1 MALSVNIRKKLG
13 SFQLEVQFN
22 AEQGIPLALLGASGC
37 GKSVTLRCIAGIL
50 KPDEGR
56 ITLDGIVLYDS
67 AAGIDLPPQQRRVG
81 YLFQQYALFPNMT
94 VRQNIA
100 AAVRDRKA
108 RAGVAAEKLRQFQL
122 ESVADLRPDQ
132 LSGGQQQRCAL
143 ARILASA
150 PRVILLDEPFSA
162 LDSYLQDQLE
172 VELAQTLE
180 QFSGPVVWVSHDRG
194 EVFRNCPQVCV
205 IDRGISQP
213 VTSLEELFRNPG
225 TEAAARL
232 SGCENFVDAM
242 GHGNTVTLRD
252 WGVTLNCTVPMPDT
266 VCRVGIRARNLHPA
280 EEQTMNAISCRVVRV
295 VEDID
300 ALTVLLRPDGAAPDL
315 PPVRMAA
322 TKDTWKKTA
331 GEQIIVKV
339 DPDGILPLETR

>member
-13 SFQLEVQFN
+13 SFQLEVQFE
-22 AEQGIPLALLGASGC
+22 AEQGTPLALLGASGC

-56 ITLDGIVLYDS
+56 ITLDGVVLYDS
-67 AAGIDLPPQQRRVG
+67 AARIDLPPQQRRVG

-122 ESVADLRPDQ
+122 ESVADLRPGQ

-162 LDSYLQDQLE
+162 LDSYLKCQLE
-172 VELAQTLE
+172 WELAEMLST
-180 QFSGPVVWVSHDRG
+180 FSGPVVWVSHDRG
-194 EVFRNCPQVCV
+194 EVLRNCPEVCI
-205 IDRGISQP
+205 IDRGQAQITQAMK
-213 VTSLEELFRNPG
+213 ELMAHPG
-225 TEAAARL
+225 SEAAARL

-252 WGVTLNCTVPMPDT
+252 WGVTLNCTAPVPDT

-295 VEDID
+295 VEDTD

-322 TKDTWKKTA
+322 TKGSWKKTA
-331 GEQIIVKV
+331 GEQIIVTV

>member
-13 SFQLEVQFN
+13 SFQLQVQFD

-56 ITLDGIVLYDS
+56 ITLDGVVLYDS

-150 PRVILLDEPFSA
+150 PRVILLDEP
-162 LDSYLQDQLE
+162 DIG
-172 VELAQTLE
+172 T
-180 QFSGPVVWVSHDRG
+180 
-194 EVFRNCPQVCV
+194 VFRPSGM
-205 IDRGISQP
+205 GIP
-213 VTSLEELFRNPG
+213 
-225 TEAAARL
+225 
-232 SGCENFVDAM
+232 
-242 GHGNTVTLRD
+242 
-252 WGVTLNCTVPMPDT
+252 
-266 VCRVGIRARNLHPA
+266 
-280 EEQTMNAISCRVVRV
+280 
-295 VEDID
+295 
-300 ALTVLLRPDGAAPDL
+300 
-315 PPVRMAA
+315 
-322 TKDTWKKTA
+322 
-331 GEQIIVKV
+331 
-339 DPDGILPLETR
+339 

>member
-13 SFQLEVQFN
+13 TFQLEVQFE
-22 AEQGIPLALLGASGC
+22 AEQGTPLALLGASGC

-56 ITLDGIVLYDS
+56 ITLDGVVLYDS

-122 ESVADLRPDQ
+122 ESVADLRPGQ

-162 LDSYLQDQLE
+162 LDSYLKCQLE
-172 VELAQTLE
+172 WELAEMLST
-180 QFSGPVVWVSHDRG
+180 FSGPVVWVSHDRG
-194 EVFRNCPQVCV
+194 EVLRNCPEVCV
-205 IDRGISQP
+205 MDRGQAQITQAMK
-213 VTSLEELFRNPG
+213 ELMAHPG
-225 TEAAARL
+225 SEAAARL

-252 WGVTLNCTVPMPDT
+252 WGVTLNCTAPVPDT
-266 VCRVGIRARNLHPA
+266 VCRIGIRARNLHPA

-295 VEDID
+295 VEDTD

-322 TKDTWKKTA
+322 AKGSWKKTA
-331 GEQIIVKV
+331 GEQIIVTV

>member
-13 SFQLEVQFN
+13 SFQLEVQFE
-22 AEQGIPLALLGASGC
+22 AEQGTPLALLGASGC

-56 ITLDGIVLYDS
+56 ITLDGVVLYDS

-100 AAVRDRKA
+100 AAVPNRRERSVQTA
-108 RAGVAAEKLRQFQL
+108 ELLRRFHLEEVASQ
-122 ESVADLRPDQ
+122 RPWQ

-162 LDSYLQDQLE
+162 LDSYLKCQLE
-172 VELAQTLE
+172 WELAEMLST
-180 QFSGPVVWVSHDRG
+180 FSGPVVWVSHDRG
-194 EVFRNCPQVCV
+194 EVLRNCPEVCV
-205 IDRGISQP
+205 MDRGQAQITQAMK
-213 VTSLEELFRNPG
+213 ELMAHPG
-225 TEAAARL
+225 SEAAARL

-252 WGVTLNCTVPMPDT
+252 WGVTLNCTAPVPDT
-266 VCRVGIRARNLHPA
+266 VCRIGIRARNLHPA

-295 VEDID
+295 VEDTD

-322 TKDTWKKTA
+322 AKGSWKKTA
-331 GEQIIVKV
+331 GEQIIVTV

>member
-13 SFQLEVQFN
+13 SFQLEVQFE
-22 AEQGIPLALLGASGC
+22 AEQGTPLALLGASGC

-56 ITLDGIVLYDS
+56 ISLDGIVLYDS

-100 AAVRDRKA
+100 AAVPNRRE
-108 RAGVAAEKLRQFQL
+108 RSVQTAELLRRFQL
-122 ESVADLRPDQ
+122 EEVASQRPCQ

-205 IDRGISQP
+205 IDRGQAQITQAMK
-213 VTSLEELFRNPG
+213 ELMAHPG
-225 TEAAARL
+225 SEAAARL

-252 WGVTLNCTVPMPDT
+252 WGVTLNCTAPVPDT
-266 VCRVGIRARNLHPA
+266 VCRIGIRARNLHPA

-295 VEDID
+295 VEDTD

-322 TKDTWKKTA
+322 TKGSWKKKQRA
-331 GEQIIVKV
+331 S
-339 DPDGILPLETR
+339 RSS

>member
-13 SFQLEVQFN
+13 SFHLEVQFE
-22 AEQGIPLALLGASGC
+22 AEQGTPLALLGASGC

-56 ITLDGIVLYDS
+56 ITLDGVVLYDS

-122 ESVADLRPDQ
+122 ESVADLRPGQ

-162 LDSYLQDQLE
+162 LDSYLKCQLE
-172 VELAQTLE
+172 WELAEMLST
-180 QFSGPVVWVSHDRG
+180 FSGPVVWVSHDRG
-194 EVFRNCPQVCV
+194 EVLRNCPEVCV
-205 IDRGISQP
+205 MDRGQAQITQAMK
-213 VTSLEELFRNPG
+213 ELMAHPG
-225 TEAAARL
+225 SEAAARL

-252 WGVTLNCTVPMPDT
+252 WGVTLNCTAPVPDT
-266 VCRVGIRARNLHPA
+266 VCRIGIRARNLHPA
-280 EEQTMNAISCRVVRV
+280 EEQTMNTISCRVVRV
-295 VEDID
+295 VEDTD

-322 TKDTWKKTA
+322 TKGSWKKTA
-331 GEQIIVKV
+331 GEQIIVTV

>member
-13 SFQLEVQFN
+13 SFQLEVQFE
-22 AEQGIPLALLGASGC
+22 AEQGTPLALLGASGC

-56 ITLDGIVLYDS
+56 ITLDGVVLYDS
-67 AAGIDLPPQQRRVG
+67 AARIDLPPQQRRVG

-100 AAVRDRKA
+100 AAVPNRRERSVQTA
-108 RAGVAAEKLRQFQL
+108 ELLRRFHLEEVASQ
-122 ESVADLRPDQ
+122 RPWQ

-143 ARILASA
+143 ARILAST

-194 EVFRNCPQVCV
+194 EVLRNCPEVCV
-205 IDRGISQP
+205 MDRGQAQITQAMK
-213 VTSLEELFRNPG
+213 ELMAHPG
-225 TEAAARL
+225 SEAAARL

-252 WGVTLNCTVPMPDT
+252 WGVTLNCTAPVPDT
-266 VCRVGIRARNLHPA
+266 VCRIGIRARNLHPA

-295 VEDID
+295 VEDTD

-322 TKDTWKKTA
+322 TKGSWKKTA
-331 GEQIIVKV
+331 GEQIIVTV

>member
-13 SFQLEVQFN
+13 SFQLEVQFE
-22 AEQGIPLALLGASGC
+22 AEQGTPLALLGASGC

-56 ITLDGIVLYDS
+56 ITLDGVVLYDS

-100 AAVRDRKA
+100 AAVPNRRERSVQTA
-108 RAGVAAEKLRQFQL
+108 ELLRRFHLEEVASQ
-122 ESVADLRPDQ
+122 RPWQ

-162 LDSYLQDQLE
+162 LDSYLKCQLE
-172 VELAQTLE
+172 WELAEMLST
-180 QFSGPVVWVSHDRG
+180 FSGPVVWVSHDRG
-194 EVFRNCPQVCV
+194 EVLRNCPEVCV
-205 IDRGISQP
+205 MDRGQAQITQAMK
-213 VTSLEELFRNPG
+213 ELMAHPG
-225 TEAAARL
+225 SEAAARL

-252 WGVTLNCTVPMPDT
+252 WGVTLNCTAPVPDT
-266 VCRVGIRARNLHPA
+266 VCRIGIRARNLHPA

-295 VEDID
+295 VEDTD

-322 TKDTWKKTA
+322 TKGSWKKTA
-331 GEQIIVKV
+331 GEQIIVTV